1 VSNPSVPR
9 SPREIVRPLLKARQ
23 VREFTDQPLSD
34 DTLDALTEVARWSG
48 SSRNEQ
54 PWRFV
59 VVRDV
64 PTIRKL
70 WQAGVPQTRSMETAM
85 AGIAIV
91 LPADPSRLVSDA
103 YDDGRVAERIL
114 IAANM
119 LDLGA
124 AITWIRSDVLA
135 SVRSILGLPG
145 DWMVRTIVALG
156 HPTTAARLPR
166 APKGTARMAK
176 AELVDEERWSGPP
189 GG

>member
-1 VSNPSVPR
+1 MNKSPDAPT
-9 SPREIVRPLLKARQ
+9 PREIVGPLLKARQ

-34 DTLDALTEVARWSG
+34 AQLDALTEVARWSG

-54 PWRFV
+54 PWRFI
-59 VVRDV
+59 VVREV
-64 PTIRKL
+64 ETLRRL
-70 WQAGVPQTRSMETAM
+70 WLAGVPQTRSLETAM
-85 AGIAIV
+85 AAIAIV

-124 AITWIRSDVLA
+124 AVTWIRRDVLDA
-135 SVRSILGLPG
+135 VRSMLELPP

-156 HPTTAARLPR
+156 YPTSAARRPR
-166 APKGTARMAK
+166 ALKGTARITK
-176 AELVDEERWSGPP
+176 SELVDEERWSRPP
-189 GG
+189 GR